1 MFLPGEAIKK
11 FKHIKHL
18 IFVLTEMKSDARL
31 EFESSLEKKESCL
44 NPKPL
49 VGDFNRIRERS

>member
-1 MFLPGEAIKK
+1 MFLPGEEMKK
-11 FKHIKHL
+11 FKHKEHL

-44 NPKPL
+44 NPRPL
-49 VGDFNRIRERS
+49 VGDFNMTRERS